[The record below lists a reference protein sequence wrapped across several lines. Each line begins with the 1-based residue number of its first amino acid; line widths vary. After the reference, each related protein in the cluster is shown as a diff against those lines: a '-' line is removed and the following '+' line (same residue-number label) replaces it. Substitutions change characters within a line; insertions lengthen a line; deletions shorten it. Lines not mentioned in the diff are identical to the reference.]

1 MTNQEY
7 FNLKERMGTKE
18 YVSDW
23 YDTLTDLLSDYP
35 VFENKSLK
43 EVRDYFSDRITE
55 LESEIRQT
63 LNVQL

>member
-23 YDTLTDLLSDYP
+23 YDILTDLLSDYP

-43 EVRDYFSDRITE
+43 EVRDYFSDRIVE
-55 LESEIRQT
+55 LEAEIRQT

>member
-7 FNLKERMGTKE
+7 FNLKERMGTLE
-18 YVSDW
+18 YVSDQ
-23 YDTLTDLLSDYP
+23 YDTLTDLLSNYP

-55 LESEIRQT
+55 LEAEIRQT